1 MYLNYLLRKYERS
14 TLSELGERAIW
25 NPGCWFD
32 RTEIFKIGW
41 LFRIM
46 VKETVLI
53 RFNRQKVFLG
63 VKKHVLGVSI
73 KCELFWSFLEPDLAR
88 SGSNLAW
95 SRRSLKNAR
104 YLSMWFCFTCI
115 ISKAVTQHG
124 ILVQH
129 CWSGYLKTS
138 QKIFSSHILSANV
151 RTDLTL
157 LFTKNGWWAWQLSK
171 ERVCN

>member
-1 MYLNYLLRKYERS
+1 MEKREIYGIKVPSAAGATEAVQCGTSGDFSPAAALFHVFIFYLSDQFLDSLLPNQDCLR
-14 TLSELGERAIW
+14 LSSSISE
-25 NPGCWFD
+25 C
-32 RTEIFKIGW
+32 
-41 LFRIM
+41 
-46 VKETVLI
+46 
-53 RFNRQKVFLG
+53 FLY
-63 VKKHVLGVSI
+63 
-73 KCELFWSFLEPDLAR
+73 PDL
-88 SGSNLAW
+88 G
-95 SRRSLKNAR
+95 KNAR

-157 LFTKNGWWAWQLSK
+157 LFTKNG
-171 ERVCN
+171 